1 MGLARQAIKLPLSAL
16 AIGLDAWERS
26 RGLREFALRRGNEAL
41 QFAERR
47 GNEALQIA
55 AHTPIGRLLPK
66 VVFDDDADAEAQRI
80 ISLVH
85 ERPPEPWPAE
95 VQPTR
100 SPAPQPPAPPSP
112 ATHSPTTQS
121 PATQSPVTQTPVTPA
136 PSQHAQSAEPQR
148 EPGPIAVKAEQVAE
162 QLAVPAPED
171 RTELPIP
178 DFDNISLGSLRARL
192 RSLSVEDLVV
202 LREWEQAHA
211 NRLPVLTTLANR
223 IAKLG

>member
-1 MGLARQAIKLPLSAL
+1 MGLARQAIRLPLTAL
-16 AIGLDAWERS
+16 SIGLDAWERS
-26 RGLREFALRRGNEAL
+26 RDLREFALRRGNEAL

-47 GNEALQIA
+47 GGEALQIV
-55 AHTPIGRLLPK
+55 AHTPLGRLLPK
-66 VVFDDDADAEAQRI
+66 TVFDDDADAEAERI
-80 ISLVH
+80 MSLVH

-95 VQPTR
+95 RQPVQSR
-100 SPAPQPPAPPSP
+100 ADQ
-112 ATHSPTTQS
+112 H
-121 PATQSPVTQTPVTPA
+121 VE
-136 PSQHAQSAEPQR
+136 SQRREAEPSATPTPTDAEPAR
-148 EPGPIAVKAEQVAE
+148 TPGPIAVKAEHVAE
-162 QLAVPAPED
+162 QLAVPVPED
-171 RTELPIP
+171 RTELPIQ